1 MATKAYSVDELLGV
15 TGRQTRGA
23 LAVARSIQEGLPI
36 HALDRVAA
44 AVAPGDTS
52 FRYRLV
58 PKPTLD
64 RRKRS
69 GQRLT
74 SDEGNRVARLAKV
87 YAMAMTVFRDEIKA
101 HAFLSRPHQMLDGE
115 APLDVAIATGPGA
128 DEVVHLL
135 GAAAAGVAV

>member
-1 MATKAYSVDELLGV
+1 MASAAFSVDELLGV
-15 TGRQTRGA
+15 TGRKSRGA
-23 LAVARSIQEGLPI
+23 LAVARSIQDGLSVQ
-36 HALDRVAA
+36 AVDRVAA
-44 AVAPGDTS
+44 AVAPGDSS

-74 SDEGNRVARLAKV
+74 SDEGNRVARLAKA
-87 YAMAMTVFRDEIKA
+87 YAMAMTVFGDETKA
-101 HAFLSRPHQMLDGE
+101 LAFLSRPHQMLDGE
-115 APLDVAIATGPGA
+115 TPVEVALATGPGA
-128 DEVVHLL
+128 DEVVNLL